1 MAAPQMQVDPFAQM
15 FGAAAGVATKA
26 LADNTPQ
33 TSNTNFSSGYDGS
46 GWVVNTGSG
55 SASNAQSRSELGNLM
70 GMLKNPLVLGA
81 ICVGI
86 YLWTKR

>member
-1 MAAPQMQVDPFAQM
+1 MAAAPMQVDPFAQL
-15 FGAAAGVATKA
+15 FGTAAGVATKA

-33 TSNTNFSSGYDGS
+33 TSSTNSSFGYDSS
-46 GWVVNTGSG
+46 GWVVNVGSG

-70 GMLKNPLVLGA
+70 GMLANPLVLGA

-86 YLWTKR
+86 YLWSKR

>member
-1 MAAPQMQVDPFAQM
+1 MAAVTQVDPFAQM
-15 FGAAAGVATKA
+15 FGTAAGVATRA

-33 TSNTNFSSGYDGS
+33 TSNTSFNSAYDAS
-46 GWVVNTGSG
+46 GWVVSTGSG
-55 SASNAQSRSELGNLM
+55 SASNAQSRSEMGNLL

-81 ICVGI
+81 IVVGI